1 MSTLKDALMKAGL
14 RQTVDVKVN
23 NQREKIA
30 KKKVTESVV
39 HQEQRNFCEN
49 CEQVM
54 PDVELYH
61 HRNPTTDAEWICLRC
76 ADQLQIQDKFRKTAQ
91 SDTSIRKM
99 FRREFG
105 PTTPMS
111 TFSQPGGHD
120 KSSKGKVNGN
130 R

>member
-1 MSTLKDALMKAGL
+1 MSLKDAFLKAGIKPSADPKS
-14 RQTVDVKVN
+14 QNT
-23 NQREKIA
+23 REKIS
-30 KKKVTESVV
+30 KKKITDEVI
-39 HQEQRNFCEN
+39 HQAQRNYCEA
-49 CEQVM
+49 CDQVR

-91 SDTSIRKM
+91 SDTSIKGM

-105 PTTPMS
+105 PTIKIEI
-111 TFSQPGGHD
+111 Q
-120 KSSKGKVNGN
+120 KGDNKNLKKNGEIDGN